1 MCYAGLTAKVL
12 FRFYPRNSIGI
23 NRGGYSGYSGL
34 EKIVDKKYL
43 MQCVSGNKEVR
54 AMGKFFDRLLRKEK
68 RFMNK
73 LKGGWL
79 TIIVAII
86 GVTVIEITAFLT
98 NPNRDILDLVR
109 DVLVMAIGFF
119 GGYEVRKIEK
129 YVIPE
134 YKLSI
139 VFGFL
144 FLGIGMVL
152 NSLFQFGINL
162 LSSSETYYGL
172 IVIILCITALISMHK
187 ELKTPQN

>member
-1 MCYAGLTAKVL
+1 
-12 FRFYPRNSIGI
+12 
-23 NRGGYSGYSGL
+23 
-34 EKIVDKKYL
+34 
-43 MQCVSGNKEVR
+43 
-54 AMGKFFDRLLRKEK
+54 
-68 RFMNK
+68 MNK
-73 LKGGWL
+73 LKGEWL

-98 NPNRDILDLVR
+98 NPDRGILDLVR
-109 DVLVMAIGFF
+109 DVMVMAIGFF
-119 GGYEVRKIEK
+119 GGYGVSKIKK
-129 YVIPE
+129 YIIPE

-144 FLGIGMVL
+144 FLGIGMIL

-187 ELKTPQN
+187 ELKKKS